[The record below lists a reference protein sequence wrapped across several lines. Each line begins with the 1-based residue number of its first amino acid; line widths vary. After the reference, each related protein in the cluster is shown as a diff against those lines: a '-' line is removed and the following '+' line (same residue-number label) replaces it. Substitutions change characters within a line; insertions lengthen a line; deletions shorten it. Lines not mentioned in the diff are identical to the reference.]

1 MAQRAICPPAPRTST
16 FVILELSCRG
26 YFNVLVERRREYS
39 RVTRSLPAVRWSRG
53 LRAAMLGPASDPE
66 RPGNDLAAEDIGG
79 SLLAVIQFP
88 AWSRIRAAG
97 LEHALLVAAEKGGL
111 TAVNGLIAQVTGSP
125 ALPMPETRP
134 ACPGPGVR

>member
-1 MAQRAICPPAPRTST
+1 MCSSNEGANTAASPAASQPSDGHAACAQPCSAPRR
-16 FVILELSCRG
+16 IL
-26 YFNVLVERRREYS
+26 NVLA
-39 RVTRSLPAVRWSRG
+39 T
-53 LRAAMLGPASDPE
+53 
-66 RPGNDLAAEDIGG
+66 NLAAEDIGG